1 MIKTIFWDFD
11 GVIIDS
17 MKIKGDG
24 FIELFENYNLEQVR
38 LLERY
43 HYANGGISRFDKI
56 KYFYNQILKKDVSEE
71 KIINL
76 SNKFAS
82 IIKEKIFNKDILIR
96 ESLIFI
102 EKNFI
107 DYNFHIVSGADH
119 NELNSLCKYFKI
131 EQYFKSINGSPTKKH
146 VLLKN
151 VINEFKYIPEE
162 IVFIGDAMTDYY
174 AAKKNKIKFYGYNN
188 EELKKLGNYIEKFES
203 IKL

>member
-1 MIKTIFWDFD
+1 M
-11 GVIIDS
+11 
-17 MKIKGDG
+17 
-24 FIELFENYNLEQVR
+24 
-38 LLERY
+38 
-43 HYANGGISRFDKI
+43 
-56 KYFYNQILKKDVSEE
+56 
-71 KIINL
+71 
-76 SNKFAS
+76 
-82 IIKEKIFNKDILIR
+82 IR

-162 IVFIGDAMTDYY
+162 IVFIGDAMTDYN

-188 EELKKLGNYIEKFES
+188 EELKKIW
-203 IKL
+203 KLYRKI

>member
-17 MKIKGDG
+17 MKIKGD

-38 LLERY
+38 LLEKY

-162 IVFIGDAMTDYY
+162 IVFIGDAMTDYN

-188 EELKKLGNYIEKFES
+188 EELKKFGNYIEKFES